1 MEGDLSPHF
10 SLVPPVPETRQ
21 QTKEGTTSGRAR
33 HPKGGRGVGEI
44 SSEQTVPK
52 RKGRKAGYG
61 WLEATGY
68 RGLRGSQGPQ
78 SEAQKRRTGGGPVCP
93 DRPSEV
99 VCSDM
104 TLYTSSW
111 PSSER
116 LELGNFWIPSVAQGN
131 HHRHTAQCR
140 ALL

>member
-1 MEGDLSPHF
+1 MSRHF

-21 QTKEGTTSGRAR
+21 QTKEGTTMECSGRAR

-68 RGLRGSQGPQ
+68 RG
-78 SEAQKRRTGGGPVCP
+78 
-93 DRPSEV
+93 
-99 VCSDM
+99 
-104 TLYTSSW
+104 
-111 PSSER
+111 
-116 LELGNFWIPSVAQGN
+116 
-131 HHRHTAQCR
+131 
-140 ALL
+140 